1 MLYISLILI
10 MLKVMYKYFKNMT
23 INVVFLFY
31 IVNYT
36 IVGDKVRLFDKLDR
50 YLVDNEYKVTIE
62 KDRVHIINYIEIMDF
77 SSNRVVVRYRG
88 GFTTL
93 EGVDLVVSKMMDDE
107 LVIEGK
113 LKSIEYN

>member
-50 YLVDNEYKVTIE
+50 YLVDNEYKVTIKGE
-62 KDRVHIINYIEIMDF
+62 IIHIINYLEIVDF
-77 SSNRVVVRYRG
+77 SSDKVIVKYRG
-88 GFTTL
+88 GVTNIK
-93 EGVDLVVSKMMDDE
+93 GKNLVVSRMMDDE
-107 LVIEGK
+107 LVIMGK
-113 LKSIEYN
+113 LDCIEYK